1 VAQYTEYNN
10 LVHCVES
17 NWFDATIKMIIIIRS
32 GHLLRI
38 NSVKSSTKAHTEK
51 KRLGNFKID
60 QQ

>member
-10 LVHCVES
+10 LVHWVES
-17 NWFDATIKMIIIIRS
+17 NWFDATIEMIIIIRS

-38 NSVKSSTKAHTEK
+38 NSGKSSTKAQAEK

>member
-1 VAQYTEYNN
+1 MAQYTEYNN
-10 LVHCVES
+10 LVHWVES

-32 GHLLRI
+32 GNLVRI
-38 NSVKSSTKAHTEK
+38 NSGKPITKAQTEK